1 MGGLGLYLLGSLR
14 IEQDGE
20 AYDLT
25 SRKGLALIAYLAVE
39 GNRQTRDS
47 LANMFW
53 PDSDQAHARANLRR
67 TLFRLNQTPFSG
79 WLQADGDTLVIHPSQ
94 DDYIDIFAFN
104 QLIDCEDTREVQ
116 QAVSIYR
123 GNFLSDFYLE
133 DSISFEEWAAVQR
146 EAYRRRVLD
155 ALHGLTN
162 HYLDQF
168 DFTAAKAGARRQI
181 EIDNLAESAW
191 RQLMEILA
199 RQGRRSEAIAE
210 FKRCQEILQEEL
222 GVDPSPE
229 TQALYEA
236 ILEGN
241 GGAPQRMRGY
251 ELLEQLGESRFGTIY
266 RAHQTALKRD
276 VAVKVIKPQQA
287 NNPEF
292 VRRFEADAQ
301 MVAQIEHP
309 NIVPLYDYWREPG
322 RAFIVMRLMSGGNLA
337 NDIEKGSQDPT
348 MVADLVDQVA
358 SALAFAHRHGIIH
371 GDLKPTNILFD
382 RERNAYLTDF
392 GITKALGDKDDLREV
407 DEVTSILYLAPEQL
421 LNGSISPQTD
431 IYSLGLI
438 MHEMLAGVHP
448 FKEKSS
454 AALVVNQLQEPLPT
468 LSDILADSPQELD
481 AVIQKATAKK
491 PEDRYPDAL
500 SLAEAF
506 RFAILGEE
514 SAPLA
519 VPSPRLEVANPY
531 KGLHAYTEADGDF
544 FFGRQNLIE
553 KLLNHLAGSRFLAV
567 VGPSG
572 SGKSS
577 VVRAGLIPA
586 LRRGVLPNSERWY
599 ISEMFPGTHPIEEM
613 EAALLRL
620 AVDSPP
626 SLLPQLQE
634 DERGLAR
641 VVKRILP
648 QGEGELLLVIDQ
660 FEELFTLVES
670 EPTRQQILNNL
681 VSAAE
686 DSHSRVRVIITLR
699 ADFYDRPLRYHAFG
713 ELIELNTQVVIPP
726 TKVELEEAIRHPA
739 EKVGVS
745 VEERLTATIIHD
757 VYDRPGA
764 FPLLQYALTELFE
777 RRQNNSMTQI
787 DYEAIGGVAG
797 SLGRRAED
805 LFQQLDSFYQTIAQ
819 QMFLRLVTVGED
831 ILATRRR
838 VPRAELLS
846 IAQVKYSAP
855 VETIN
860 QIIDAYGNYRLLSFD
875 HARTTREPTVEIAHE
890 ALLIAWP
897 RLQEWIKTNQD
908 DLRQQQQLGA
918 FAQEWLDAGKSPGFL
933 LRESRL
939 DQFAGWAANTQ
950 LALNAN
956 EQAFL
961 EASLA
966 TRAERQAE
974 EEARQQRELE
984 IARQLAETERKRAQE
999 QAQTTR
1005 KLYRRAL
1012 YLTGALLVAAI
1023 MAVAAVIFAR
1033 QAEQQA
1039 QLATSRELSQAA
1051 LNNLDTDPELSILL
1065 ALQALETTHT
1075 IQAEEALHQ
1084 AVQASRVVRVFEG
1097 HSSGVNGVV
1106 YSPDGSRLATS
1117 SSDGT
1122 ARIWDRKT
1130 GQAVA
1135 TLTGHTAQVFDITF
1149 HPDGEIVA
1157 TGSEDGS
1164 IKLWQAD
1171 SGRELI
1177 SLSLDTEILD
1187 EDIVEQGL
1195 WVDGVAFSPDGR
1207 LLAGGNF
1214 QGTVKIWD
1222 VGSLEEVSSFQLP
1235 EFTSLAFSPDGNQI
1249 ATAYGFESGT
1259 VTIWEINSG
1268 SEIATMEHGLSVSQ
1282 LSFSPDGTS
1291 LASAGID
1298 GALAI
1303 WDPSNGELLMRKDI
1317 GGELNSVTF
1326 SPNGDILA
1334 AAHPNGTAILLDPN
1348 SLEELLVLS
1357 GHTAAVSRVDFDP
1370 EGKYLA
1376 SASEDGTAR
1385 EWDIGPSHE
1394 VLTITDPGGPLR
1406 VAYSPD
1412 GRYLA
1417 TTNYWAGEVSLW
1429 DAESGEL
1436 IWRQHEHEIFVG
1448 GLDYSPDGSM
1458 IASSSDIPP
1467 IIILWEAE
1475 TGKQVRMIDGH
1486 ENAVNNVS
1494 FNPDGSLLA
1503 SASADQTVR
1512 LWNLD
1517 GTATMTI
1524 DHPFPAW
1531 GIAFHPAGDRLA
1543 TSPWDANRADS
1554 EAESSAQEDPVIE
1567 PDERVVVWDLNS
1579 GELVNNLGPHPA
1591 GVRDIAF
1598 SHSGNLLAAGDWNGV
1613 LTLWDYSTGEKLF
1626 SVEAFN
1632 HGIFR
1637 VVFSPDDTLIAV
1649 VGEETKVWD
1658 VETGQRLLTLK
1669 DHSDAIFDVA
1679 FSSDG
1684 RHLTTT
1690 SVDGTVRVHL
1700 LNLEELKELAKSR
1713 LTRWWTPDECQQ
1725 FLHSPDCPPG
1735 DNDVGENLQQDQ

>member
-1 MGGLGLYLLGSLR
+1 MGGLALHLLGPVQ

-25 SRKGLALIAYLAVE
+25 SRKGLALVAYLAVE
-39 GNRQTRDS
+39 GNRKTRDS
-47 LANMFW
+47 LASMFW
-53 PDSDQAHARANLRR
+53 HDYDQAHARANLRR
-67 TLFRLNQTPFSG
+67 TLFRLNQTPFSR
-79 WLQADGDTLVIHPSQ
+79 WLQADSDNLAIHPGK
-94 DDYIDIFAFN
+94 DDYIDVIAFSQMIDSEDPQEI
-104 QLIDCEDTREVQ
+104 QL
-116 QAVSIYR
+116 AVSIYR
-123 GNFLSDFYLE
+123 GNFLSDFYIE
-133 DSISFEEWAAVQR
+133 DSVSFEEWAAIQR
-146 EAYRRRVLD
+146 EVYRRRVLD
-155 ALHGLTN
+155 ALHSLTN
-162 HYLDQF
+162 DYLNQF
-168 DFTAAKAGARRQI
+168 DYSAAKAVARRQI

-199 RQGRRSEAIAE
+199 HQGRRSEAIAVY
-210 FKRCQEILQEEL
+210 KRCQGILQEEL
-222 GVDPSPE
+222 GVAPSPE
-229 TQALYEA
+229 TQALYTA
-236 ILEGN
+236 ILEGKE
-241 GGAPQRMRGY
+241 GVSQRVRGF
-251 ELLEQLGESRFGTIY
+251 ELLEPLGEGRFGTVY
-266 RAHQTALKRD
+266 RAHQPALQRE
-276 VAVKVIKPQQA
+276 VAVKVIKPEHA

-292 VRRFEADAQ
+292 VRRFESDAQ
-301 MVAQIEHP
+301 MIARLEHP
-309 NIVPLYDYWREPG
+309 NIVPLHDYWREPG

-337 NDIEKGSQDPT
+337 KKIGNEPQDFT
-348 MVADLVDQVA
+348 AVAELVDQVA
-358 SALAFAHRHGIIH
+358 SGLAFAHRHGIIH

-382 RERNAYLTDF
+382 EDGNAYLSDF
-392 GITKALGDKDDLREV
+392 GITKDLAENE
-407 DEVTSILYLAPEQL
+407 DFHEIGEIESLQYAAPEQL
-421 LNGSISPQTD
+421 LKGSLSPQTD
-431 IYSLGLI
+431 IYSLGLLAY
-438 MHEMLAGVHP
+438 MLVAGEHP
-448 FKEKSS
+448 FKENPS
-454 AALVVNQLQEPLPT
+454 AALVVKHLQESLPS
-468 LSDILADSPQELD
+468 LRGILPKSVQEID
-481 AVIQKATAKK
+481 AVIQKATAKD
-491 PEDRYPDAL
+491 PGERYPDVL
-500 SLAEAF
+500 SFARAF
-506 RFAILGEE
+506 RLAVLGEG

-519 VPSPRLEVANPY
+519 SPSPRLEVTNPY
-531 KGLHAYTEADGDF
+531 KGLHAYTEADGDV

-553 KLLNHLAGSRFLAV
+553 KLLAHLAESRFLAI

-577 VVRAGLIPA
+577 LVRAGLIPA
-586 LRRGVLPNSERWY
+586 LRRGALPNSERWF

-626 SLLPQLQE
+626 TLLPQLQE

-670 EPTRQQILNNL
+670 EHTRQHILNSL

-713 ELIELNTQVVIPP
+713 ELIELNSQVVIPP
-726 TKVELEEAIRHPA
+726 TKVELEEAIRLPA
-739 EKVGVS
+739 EKVGVI
-745 VEERLTATIIHD
+745 VEDRLIPTIIND

-777 RRQNNSMTQI
+777 RRQINSMTEI
-787 DYEAIGGVAG
+787 DYEAIGGVGG

-819 QMFLRLVTVGED
+819 QMFLRLVTVGEEV
-831 ILATRRR
+831 LATRRR
-838 VPRAELLS
+838 VSRAELLS

-855 VETIN
+855 VETID
-860 QIIDAYGNYRLLSFD
+860 QIIDTYGNYRLLSFD

-897 RLQEWIKTNQD
+897 RLQEWIKTSQD
-908 DLRQQQQLGA
+908 DLRQQQHLGT

-956 EQAFL
+956 EQAYL

-966 TRAERQAE
+966 ARAKRQAE
-974 EEARQQRELE
+974 EATRQQREVE
-984 IARQLAETERKRAQE
+984 TAQQLAETERKRAQE

-1012 YLTGALLVAAI
+1012 YLSGALLVAAI
-1023 MAVAAVIFAR
+1023 MAVAAVIFAQ

-1051 LNNLDTDPELSILL
+1051 LNNLETDPELSVLL

-1075 IQAEEALHQ
+1075 IEAEEALHQ
-1084 AVQASRVVRVFEG
+1084 AVQAARVVRVFEG
-1097 HSSGVNGVV
+1097 HSAGVNGVV
-1106 YSPDGSRLATS
+1106 YSPDGARLATS

-1122 ARIWDRKT
+1122 ARIWDRLT
-1130 GQAVA
+1130 GQTVA
-1135 TLTGHTAQVFDITF
+1135 TLTGHTAQVFEITF
-1149 HPDGEIVA
+1149 HPGGEIVA

-1164 IKLWQAD
+1164 VKLWEAD
-1171 SGRELI
+1171 TGQELT
-1177 SLSLDTEILD
+1177 SLSLDTELL
-1187 EDIVEQGL
+1187 EDGVGEQGL

-1207 LLAGGNF
+1207 LLAAGNF

-1222 VGSLEEVSSFQLP
+1222 VESLEEVSSFQLL
-1235 EFTSLAFSPDGNQI
+1235 EFTSLSFSPDGNQI
-1249 ATAYGFESGT
+1249 ATAYGFDSGT
-1259 VTIWEINSG
+1259 VSIWEISSG
-1268 SEIATMEHGLSVSQ
+1268 LEIATMEHGLSVSQ
-1282 LSFSPDGTS
+1282 LSYSPDGSS
-1291 LASAGID
+1291 LASAAID

-1317 GGELNSVTF
+1317 GGELNSATY

-1334 AAHPNGTAILLDPN
+1334 AAHPNGTVILLDPN

-1357 GHTAAVSRVDFDP
+1357 GHTAAVSSVDFSP
-1370 EGKYLA
+1370 EGDYLV

-1394 VLTITDPGGPLR
+1394 VLTIADPGGPLR
-1406 VAYSPD
+1406 VAYSPA

-1417 TTNYWAGEVSLW
+1417 TTNWAGEVSRW
-1429 DAESGEL
+1429 DSESGEL
-1436 IWRQHEHEIFVG
+1436 IWRQHEHEEFVG

-1467 IIILWEAE
+1467 VIILWEAE
-1475 TGKQVRMIDGH
+1475 TGKQVRKIDGH
-1486 ENAVNNVS
+1486 DNWVSNIS

-1517 GTATMTI
+1517 GNAIMTI
-1524 DHPFPAW
+1524 DHPLQAW
-1531 GIAFHPAGDRLA
+1531 GIAFHPAEERLA
-1543 TSPWDANRADS
+1543 TSPWDANRVDQEADLS
-1554 EAESSAQEDPVIE
+1554 LDDADIQ
-1567 PDERVVVWDLNS
+1567 PDERAVIWDLNT
-1579 GELVNNLGPHPA
+1579 GELVNDFGPHPA
-1591 GVRDIAF
+1591 GIRDLVF
-1598 SHSGNLLAAGDWNGV
+1598 SHDGNLLATGDWNGV

-1669 DHSDAIFDVA
+1669 DHSDVIFDVA
-1679 FSSDG
+1679 FSPDG
-1684 RHLTTT
+1684 RHLTTA

-1700 LNLEELKELAKSR
+1700 LDLEELKELAKSR
-1713 LTRWWTPDECQQ
+1713 LTRGWTPDECQQ
-1725 FLHSPDCPPG
+1725 FLHSPDCPLG
-1735 DNDVGENLQQDQ
+1735 DYEVGENLQQDQ